1 MSATQTAPLSPT
13 PIRANDRLTFTLFI
27 AAIVHAVIILGVG
40 FTHLDF
46 SSNIPHALQVIL
58 VQTESEEAPE
68 KADYLAQ
75 VSQKG
80 GGDSE
85 EKVRPTSP
93 FSAPEPTQTDGL
105 SAVRLQASAPK
116 ASPKNEQPV
125 LTQRHAKE
133 KTNPKQQQSQPQ
145 EKPITKLSPQLI
157 EHSLEIARLSAEIDK
172 EMQMHAKRP
181 RRDYIDASTQGT
193 PSATYMYNWV
203 KKIERIGNLNYPDQA
218 RRSQLSGTLILTAV
232 INADGSLRETILVE
246 SSGHTVLD
254 QAAIRIVELAAPYG
268 NFSETLQKKIDIL
281 YITRSWQFLN
291 NNRLTSH

>member
-1 MSATQTAPLSPT
+1 MSTSPTAPLTPT
-13 PIRANDRLTFTLFI
+13 PIRANDRLIFTLFI
-27 AAIVHAVIILGVG
+27 AAVIHGIIILGVG

-58 VQTESEEAPE
+58 VQTESETVPD

-75 VSQKG
+75 VSQQG
-80 GGDSE
+80 GGDSS

-105 SAVRLQASAPK
+105 SAVHLQASAPHI
-116 ASPKNEQPV
+116 SPKNEQPV
-125 LTQRHAKE
+125 LTQRHAEE
-133 KTNPKQQQSQPQ
+133 KVSPKQQQSQPQ
-145 EKPITKLSPQLI
+145 EKPIPKLSNKLI
-157 EHSLEIARLSAEIDK
+157 EHSLEIARLTAEIDK

-193 PSATYMYNWV
+193 PSASYMYNWV

-232 INADGSLRETILVE
+232 INTDGTLQKTLLVE

-268 NFSETLQKKIDIL
+268 QFSSELKKKVDIL
-281 YITRSWQFLN
+281 YITRSWQFLS